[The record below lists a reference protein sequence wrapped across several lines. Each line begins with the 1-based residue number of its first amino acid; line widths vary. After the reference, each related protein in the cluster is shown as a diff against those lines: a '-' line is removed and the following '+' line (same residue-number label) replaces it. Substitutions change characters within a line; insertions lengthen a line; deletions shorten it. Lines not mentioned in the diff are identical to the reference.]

1 VDSRTGVVTAR
12 HPGNTVISTTSGGI
26 TATTTITVT

>member
-1 VDSRTGVVTAR
+1 MTGVVTA
-12 HPGNTVISTTSGGI
+12 HHLGSTVVSVTSGGI